1 MDTEIKCGQK
11 WRSFWVGPFAGQSVS
26 RFSLKFSI
34 LMLFRILAWSGGAN
48 TLRILEFENLY
59 SPQRRREGKEKLLNQ
74 FLPFKILAYFAP
86 LRLKTS
92 LNLFKIIDCGYSF
105 FKVIQLSQQ
114 RPQSSNFG
122 HLNFGFGAW
131 DL

>member
-59 SPQRRREGKEKLLNQ
+59 SPQRRRERKEKLLKQ

-86 LRLKTS
+86 LRLE
-92 LNLFKIIDCGYSF
+92 FIIVLLCVLCG
-105 FKVIQLSQQ
+105 
-114 RPQSSNFG
+114 
-122 HLNFGFGAW
+122 
-131 DL
+131 